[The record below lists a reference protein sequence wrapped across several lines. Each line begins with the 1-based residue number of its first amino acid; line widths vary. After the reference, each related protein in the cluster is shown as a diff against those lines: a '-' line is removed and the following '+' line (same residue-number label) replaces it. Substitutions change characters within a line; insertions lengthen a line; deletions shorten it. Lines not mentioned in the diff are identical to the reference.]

1 LTPSHGKRESL
12 REMYKIIFRKRSKG
26 KTTRIIKRDKVSL
39 SYVEALERA
48 EAEAAK
54 RNWEVVLVEELLP

>member
-1 LTPSHGKRESL
+1 
-12 REMYKIIFRKRSKG
+12 MYKIIFRKKSKG
-26 KTTRIIKRDKVSL
+26 KTIRIIKRDNVSL
-39 SYVEALERA
+39 SYVEALEKA